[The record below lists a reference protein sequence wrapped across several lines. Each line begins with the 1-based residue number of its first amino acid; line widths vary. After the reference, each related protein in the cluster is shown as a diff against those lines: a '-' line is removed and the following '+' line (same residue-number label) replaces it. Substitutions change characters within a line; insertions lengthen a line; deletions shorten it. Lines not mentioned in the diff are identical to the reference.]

1 MKLDLAAARD
11 ATVPDVLPAAGEP
24 FHVLFC
30 GINPGLYSA
39 ATGWHFARPGNR
51 FWPALHQSG
60 FTPRQLKPSEQ
71 AELTR
76 YGLGITNI
84 APRATAQAAELTPAE
99 LRDGAARLLALIDA
113 RRPRVIAIAGVTAYR
128 TAFALPRAV
137 IGPQPEPLGAAR
149 LWILPNPSG
158 LNASWPAPR
167 IAEAFRELKE
177 AVGERLQTLAHHES
191 GASGNTGAMHHRMPA
206 VAWARHNAV
215 SASCSGAGSFNR
227 KQQLHQMDTTGGTG
241 RLQGKHVLVTGGTT
255 GIGFAIAE
263 RFLREGA
270 RVVVTGRNEELGLRA
285 EAALRDAGQS
295 WFVAADAG
303 DPAAVARSV
312 DLAAGHLGTLDVLVN
327 NAGVGVE
334 AGLLRTPLADYD
346 RLMDVNVRGYLLYA
360 QAAYPYLSRRRGCMI
375 HIASDAGIWGEQ
387 AIGLYSVSKAAVV
400 MLGKM
405 LALEGGPDGVR
416 SNVLCPGD
424 TWPGMRH
431 MAPAGEEDRP
441 ESGDWPIPPIGRIG
455 EARDVA
461 AAAVFYAS
469 DEAEFITGTT
479 LLVDG
484 GMTAGYHQ
492 RDNSPLAEPGP

>member
-1 MKLDLAAARD
+1 MEMAA
-11 ATVPDVLPAAGEP
+11 
-24 FHVLFC
+24 
-30 GINPGLYSA
+30 
-39 ATGWHFARPGNR
+39 
-51 FWPALHQSG
+51 
-60 FTPRQLKPSEQ
+60 
-71 AELTR
+71 
-76 YGLGITNI
+76 
-84 APRATAQAAELTPAE
+84 
-99 LRDGAARLLALIDA
+99 
-113 RRPRVIAIAGVTAYR
+113 
-128 TAFALPRAV
+128 
-137 IGPQPEPLGAAR
+137 
-149 LWILPNPSG
+149 
-158 LNASWPAPR
+158 
-167 IAEAFRELKE
+167 
-177 AVGERLQTLAHHES
+177 
-191 GASGNTGAMHHRMPA
+191 
-206 VAWARHNAV
+206 
-215 SASCSGAGSFNR
+215 
-227 KQQLHQMDTTGGTG
+227 GTG
-241 RLQGKHVLVTGGTT
+241 RLQGKDVLVTGGTT
-255 GIGFAIAE
+255 GLGFAIAE
-263 RFLREGA
+263 RFLHEGA
-270 RVVVTGRNEELGLRA
+270 RVVVTGRNQELGLRA

-312 DLAAGHLGTLDVLVN
+312 ELAAGHLGTLDVLVN

-334 AGLLRTPLADYD
+334 ASLLRTPLADYD

-360 QAAYPYLSRRRGCMI
+360 QAAYPYLARRRGCMI

-431 MAPAGEEDRP
+431 MAPPGEEDRP
-441 ESGDWPIPPIGRIG
+441 ESGDWPGPPIGRIG

-484 GMTAGYHQ
+484 GMTAGYQQ
-492 RDNSPLAEPGP
+492 REKSPLAEPGT